1 MDFNEK
7 IPSSYKPHYK
17 SPPVKI
23 GKAHHK
29 MDFNEKIPSS
39 YKPHYK
45 SPPVKIGK
53 AHHKMD
59 FNEKIPSSYEPH
71 SYNREPIKKF
81 ISPKRKLHKKSD
93 YDLDD
98 FKKSSSNSSSSIKKR
113 KSLKYKFVGKI
124 NKDKRQTLDDWS
136 MSDSSNSF

>member
-1 MDFNEK
+1 MKKYLLLINPIINHQPLK
-7 IPSSYKPHYK
+7 K
-17 SPPVKI
+17 
-23 GKAHHK
+23 
-29 MDFNEKIPSS
+29 
-39 YKPHYK
+39 
-45 SPPVKIGK
+45 GK

>member
-7 IPSSYKPHYK
+7 ISSSYK
-17 SPPVKI
+17 
-23 GKAHHK
+23 
-29 MDFNEKIPSS
+29 
-39 YKPHYK
+39 
-45 SPPVKIGK
+45 
-53 AHHKMD
+53 
-59 FNEKIPSSYEPH
+59 PH

-98 FKKSSSNSSSSIKKR
+98 FKKSNSSSSSSKKR

-124 NKDKRQTLDDWS
+124 NQNKRQTLDDWS
-136 MSDSSNSF
+136 MSDNSNSF